1 MRSTLNFLQI
11 LGLDQCVCLQEC
23 IYGDNDETKADQ
35 RGDHDSDHFQSLEP
49 HLVVPTDRL
58 EHAPESVAEME
69 PKCHKPDEVDQRH
82 PPSSESGGQKEIRIL
97 GFGTHEFTQLHLRP
111 EVGEV
116 EKQDS
121 QDDDSQDEHILGGP
135 RVHSSPAAGP
145 VPLVAAARP
154 DIVPGQ
160 VAAVEDVDEETHG
173 QNRHQDRDH
182 RGGHEVAAEL
192 EQSVSGGKQLLIRGD
207 HPEFPRE
214 GVDDRKQ
221 IDRYMKQQEDHKKC
235 PADRLD

>member
-1 MRSTLNFLQI
+1 M
-11 LGLDQCVCLQEC
+11 QE
-23 IYGDNDETKADQ
+23 Q
-35 RGDHDSDHFQSLEP
+35 R
-49 HLVVPTDRL
+49 
-58 EHAPESVAEME
+58 
-69 PKCHKPDEVDQRH
+69 HKPNYVANQQYGVFECQEQKQVRVLLF
-82 PPSSESGGQKEIRIL
+82 PSYKIL
-97 GFGTHEFTQLHLRP
+97 ELHLRP

-121 QDDDSQDEHILGGP
+121 QDNDSQDEHILGGP
-135 RVHSSPAAGP
+135 GIHGSPAAGP
-145 VPLVAAARP
+145 VPFVAAARP

-160 VAAVEDVDEETHG
+160 VAAVEDVDKETQG

-207 HPEFPRE
+207 HPKFLCES
-214 GVDDRKQ
+214 VDDRKQ
-221 IDRYMKQQEDHKKC
+221 IDRYMKQQEDYKKC